1 MYKFLPLVNFI
12 TCIYTVIVEKYY
24 INRVEHI
31 SLAHWGRGYRAYE
44 HVVCHAPQFKLA

>member
-12 TCIYTVIVEKYY
+12 TCIYTVIVEKY

-31 SLAHWGRGYRAYE
+31 SLAHSYE
-44 HVVCHAPQFKLA
+44 AIEHMNMHAPQFKLA